1 MGWIDVPFDIPNFQA
16 ENGPAKPH
24 VRIGWL
30 RSVAN
35 VYHAFGVQCF
45 IDELA
50 HAAGQDPIEYWL
62 ASLGTARKLDFKG
75 EVEKFANYGKP
86 TSQYPFDTARLRRV
100 VETVADR
107 SGWANKKTNKR
118 AVGFAA
124 HRSFLTYVATI
135 AEIDIASDGK
145 VRIPRVDMAVDCG
158 PVINPDRV
166 KAQCEGAAVFGATI
180 ALMGDITVADGRV
193 QEGNFDKYPVARMN
207 DAPVETHVHLVPTD
221 DALPT
226 GAGEPGVPPMSPAIY
241 NAVFAGTG
249 KRVRELPLR
258 KQTLA

>member
-1 MGWIDVPFDIPNFQA
+1 
-16 ENGPAKPH
+16 
-24 VRIGWL
+24 
-30 RSVAN
+30 
-35 VYHAFGVQCF
+35 
-45 IDELA
+45 
-50 HAAGQDPIEYWL
+50 
-62 ASLGTARKLDFKG
+62 
-75 EVEKFANYGKP
+75 
-86 TSQYPFDTARLRRV
+86 
-100 VETVADR
+100 
-107 SGWANKKTNKR
+107 
-118 AVGFAA
+118 
-124 HRSFLTYVATI
+124 
-135 AEIDIASDGK
+135 
-145 VRIPRVDMAVDCG
+145 MAVDCG